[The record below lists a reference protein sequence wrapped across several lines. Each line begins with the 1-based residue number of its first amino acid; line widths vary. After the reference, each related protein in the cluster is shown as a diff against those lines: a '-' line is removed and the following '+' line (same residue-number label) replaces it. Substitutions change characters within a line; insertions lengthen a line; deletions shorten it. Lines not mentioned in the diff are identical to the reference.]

1 MASLPFMGRFPAP
14 VAVPSARAQI
24 FLGVNWIM
32 ESPSNVPLSFQRD
45 RAIRQ
50 LEVRFEEL
58 LEKLRKNRPS
68 EDPWIVRRA
77 YEIASERHR
86 DQFRSSGDLYIS
98 HLLEVAHILA
108 DMRMDATTL
117 TAALLHDAI
126 EDTEYPVARIEER
139 FGPDVARLVE
149 GVTKISR
156 LNMTAPETRQAENVR
171 KMLLAMVNDVR
182 VVLVKLADRLH
193 NMRTLEYLSAEK
205 QQRISRETLD
215 IYAPIA
221 HRLGMSIIRG
231 ELEDLA
237 FRYLEPESFLA
248 LQKEVSDKSPVHQR
262 FLEEVQ
268 GTIRTKLV
276 ESGIPAELEAR
287 VKGLYSLH
295 GKIQRQESSLEQV
308 YDLLA
313 VRVITDTERNCYAA
327 LGVMHHIWRPVPGR
341 FKDYIAMPRPN
352 LYQSLH
358 TTVLHGGQPFEVQIR
373 TQEMHRIAEEGVA
386 AHWKYKGGKPASGDD
401 DQRIA
406 WMRQLIEWSQE
417 LQEPGEFLSTLK
429 VDLAPVEVYAF
440 TPKGRVLEMPRGAT
454 PVDFAY
460 SVHTEVGHQ
469 CVGAKVNGQMVSL
482 RHEIVSGDVVEILT
496 QKNHTPSRDWLSF
509 VKSSHA
515 RSKIRQWINLHE
527 REEATEMGK
536 KLLEKESRHFPR
548 GLKKIPEADWSKLIA
563 DYGLSKLEDLYAA
576 VGFGKYSARQVLGR
590 LLGEPDKTAEQ
601 EREDSKPTLVKTVKR
616 MLGLGE
622 APLIVKGHDDLLV
635 YRAKCCNPIPGD
647 DIVGYITRGR
657 GVAVHTRAC
666 PNVQNLMYQTE
677 RRIAVEWGS
686 GNAATFPVQLAI
698 RGKDRAGL
706 LAEITAVISGAG
718 SNIRSLESRPD
729 RQNARIEA
737 SLEIVDR
744 RQLETILVNIRKI
757 SGVFGVERV
766 YQV

>member
-1 MASLPFMGRFPAP
+1 MP
-14 VAVPSARAQI
+14 
-24 FLGVNWIM
+24 
-32 ESPSNVPLSFQRD
+32 SPSNLPLSFNRD
-45 RAIRQ
+45 RTQRQ
-50 LEVRFEEL
+50 LDARFEEL

-68 EDPWIVRRA
+68 EDPWVVRRA
-77 YEIASERHR
+77 YEIAAERHH
-86 DQFRSSGDLYIS
+86 DQFRSSGEPYLT
-98 HLLEVAHILA
+98 HLLDVAHILA
-108 DMRMDATTL
+108 DMRLDATTL

-126 EDTEYPVARIEER
+126 EDTEYPVSRIEER
-139 FGPDVARLVE
+139 FGLDVAHLVA

-156 LNMTAPETRQAENVR
+156 LNMMAPEARQAENVR
-171 KMLLAMVNDVR
+171 KMLLAMVTDVR

-193 NMRTLEYLSAEK
+193 NMRTLEFLDAEK
-205 QQRISRETLD
+205 QQRISRETLE

-221 HRLGMSIIRG
+221 HRLGMGLIRG
-231 ELEDLA
+231 ELEDLS
-237 FRYLEPESFLA
+237 FRYLEPDAFFA
-248 LQKEVSDKSPVHQR
+248 LQKEVSAKAPVHQR

-268 GTIRTKLV
+268 SMIRSRLV
-276 ESGIPAELEAR
+276 EDGIPAELAAR
-287 VKGLYSLH
+287 VKSLYSLH
-295 GKIQRQESSLEQV
+295 GKLLRQESGLEQV

-313 VRVITDTERNCYAA
+313 VRVITDNERNCYAA
-327 LGVMHHIWRPVPGR
+327 LGVVHHLWHPVPGR

-358 TTVLHGGQPFEVQIR
+358 TTVLHGGQSFEVQIR

-386 AHWKYKGGKPASGDD
+386 AHWKYKAGKPTAEDE
-401 DQRIA
+401 DQRIS

-429 VDLAPVEVYAF
+429 VDFVPVEVYAF
-440 TPKGRVLEMPRGAT
+440 TPKGRVLELPRGAT

-460 SVHTEVGHQ
+460 TVHTEVGHQ

-496 QKNHTPSRDWLSF
+496 QKGHRPNRDWLSF

-515 RSKIRQWINLHE
+515 KSKIRHWLNLEE
-527 REEATEMGK
+527 RKEATDMGRR
-536 KLLEKESRHFPR
+536 LLENEARNFGRS
-548 GLKKIPEADWSKLIA
+548 LKKIPEADLLQIA
-563 DYGLSKLEDLYAA
+563 SDQGLSRIEDLYAA
-576 VGFGKYSARQVLGR
+576 VGFGKYSARQILTR
-590 LLGEPDKTAEQ
+590 LLGEPSKPPEP
-601 EREDSKPTLVKTVKR
+601 EPEDSKPTLVKTVKR
-616 MLGLGE
+616 MLGFGE

-635 YRAKCCNPIPGD
+635 YRAKCCTPIPGD
-647 DIVGYITRGR
+647 EIVGYITRGR

-666 PNVQNLMYQTE
+666 PNVQNLLYQTE
-677 RRIAVEWGS
+677 RRIAVEWG
-686 GNAATFPVQLAI
+686 GEGAATFPVQLSI
-698 RGKDRAGL
+698 RSRDRAGL

-737 SLEIVDR
+737 SLEIADR
-744 RQLETILVNIRKI
+744 RQLETILANIRKI